1 MKGYVKP
8 LPIRGGTYARIRD
21 KGKRI
26 SLVILI
32 YCKGLFHFK
41 PEKVWI
47 QGQRTGSS
55 IEQNRKQDSLKEA
68 KKAEFSKQI
77 IFYCIFAPNYET
89 NCTDIYISVRYR
101 DMGGYGAKH
110 LKPDEQSRPVR

>member
-1 MKGYVKP
+1 MEEKEKFMKE
-8 LPIRGGTYARIRD
+8 A
-21 KGKRI
+21 
-26 SLVILI
+26 
-32 YCKGLFHFK
+32 
-41 PEKVWI
+41 
-47 QGQRTGSS
+47 
-55 IEQNRKQDSLKEA
+55 LKEA